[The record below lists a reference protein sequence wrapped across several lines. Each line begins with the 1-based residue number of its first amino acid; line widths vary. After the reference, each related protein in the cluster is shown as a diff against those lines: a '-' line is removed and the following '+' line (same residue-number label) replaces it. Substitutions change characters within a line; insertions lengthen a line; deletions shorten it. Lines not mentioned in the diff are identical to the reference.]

1 MAHDKGC
8 LTQAQEVK
16 KRVGPDA
23 QDLVYRPGYAIRRYT
38 IKGVCVCV
46 CVCVLRENENM
57 LYSGEEWGTR
67 WREGMGRA
75 EKCGI

>member
-23 QDLVYRPGYAIRRYT
+23 QDLVYRQGMQLGDIQS
-38 IKGVCVCV
+38 KECVCV
-46 CVCVLRENENM
+46 YVLQENENM
-57 LYSGEEWGTR
+57 LYSGEELGTR
-67 WREGMGRA
+67 WREGMGKAGKGR
-75 EKCGI
+75 I

>member
-1 MAHDKGC
+1 MHRTWSIGQGMQLGDIQSKEC
-8 LTQAQEVK
+8 
-16 KRVGPDA
+16 
-23 QDLVYRPGYAIRRYT
+23 
-38 IKGVCVCV
+38 VCVCV
-46 CVCVLRENENM
+46 CVYVLRENENM